1 MIEYIEWKRAAREIP
16 EEDQSDFYN
25 QPLPCT
31 TIYQY
36 QTSKLSL
43 PSHRSHFSLKFT
55 LDGQEDY
62 CFGRRCTKL
71 LPGMALFSNDGGD
84 HDSSVQNEV
93 HSLSIY
99 LPKDVANNLTGQA
112 TAGAM
117 SALDQHSN
125 AGAEHDI
132 PQVAF
137 TLSRRTQQ
145 ALSSFVARC
154 PGHSFLGDNDAL
166 QLLSWRLTEHAL
178 RDILKQAPPWALQSV
193 IKASVREELIVR
205 VLRAR
210 DYLNDTRGNGY
221 DLDGLA
227 TLACLSPYHLLR
239 TFSDVVGETPGSY
252 ARKQRLESAMT
263 AIEAGE
269 EFHSVARKAGY
280 QSVRRFKDALKKHQ
294 TATAHDRLMPN

>member
-16 EEDQSDFYN
+16 EEDQSDFYD

-62 CFGRRCTKL
+62 CFGRRRAKL
-71 LPGMALFSNDGGD
+71 QPGMALFSNDGGE
-84 HDSSVQNEV
+84 HDSRVQNEV

-99 LPKDVANNLTGQA
+99 LPTDVANMLTGQA
-112 TAGAM
+112 TTDAM
-117 SALDQHSN
+117 SALEHQGD
-125 AGAEHDI
+125 AGMEHDI

-137 TLSRRTQQ
+137 AVSRRTQE
-145 ALSSFVARC
+145 ALNCFLAQC
-154 PGHSFLGDNDAL
+154 PAHTVLGHNEAL
-166 QLLSWRLTEHAL
+166 QVLSWQLTEHAL
-178 RDILKQAPPWALQSV
+178 RDVLKEAPPWALRSV
-193 IKASVREELIVR
+193 AKASVREELIVR

-227 TLACLSPYHLLR
+227 ALACLSPYHLLR
-239 TFSDVVGETPGSY
+239 TFSDVIGETPGSY
-252 ARKQRLESAMT
+252 ARKQRLEGAMI
-263 AIEAGE
+263 AIEAGGE
-269 EFHSVARKAGY
+269 LRSVARKAGY
-280 QSVRRFKDALKKHQ
+280 QSIRRFIDALKKHQ
-294 TATAHDRLMPN
+294 TATADHRLLPN